1 MGVQVGFVGFKSP
14 EYLSGNISVS
24 AFKYKDGVLVL
35 NHTWKED
42 LQIISKEAVGHDRI
56 SILF

>member
-14 EYLSGNISVS
+14 EGQPGGNISVS

-35 NHTWKED
+35 NHPWKD
-42 LQIISKEAVGHDRI
+42 LQIVSKEAAGHDRI